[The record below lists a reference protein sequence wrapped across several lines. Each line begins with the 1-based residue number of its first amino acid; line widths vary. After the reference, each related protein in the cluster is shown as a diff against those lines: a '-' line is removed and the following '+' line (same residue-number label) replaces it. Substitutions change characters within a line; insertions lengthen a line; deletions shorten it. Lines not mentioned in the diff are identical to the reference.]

1 MCHMW
6 LSAAIFVQEDADD
19 VESRPD
25 CLKQQTDPI
34 QESSLLQF
42 LKSKSSFLLLLSAWW
57 GWDKKLFSVFFISLN
72 RFYLSLIYPPSPPLR
87 FSSRCAANDADPRLP
102 AGNPGPGE
110 PGSTAGRPRH
120 LHGQVHWETV
130 QPDGL
135 IVHHAD
141 RWEVFR
147 GFRLQSGAEADWMSL
162 PLQEESVSQWQYWAP
177 SWEEWWCEGWNF
189 LSAAPASCVQV
200 PSWSAC
206 SPRCHCCSLAAPPRR
221 SMGSFLLGNRHQHTN
236 ESHQPQSSAST
247 PNRSPMF
254 FNSIF
259 PAVILFSALVLRR
272 VVPDVTVLK
281 GHLTQSVA
289 PTAWSSGL
297 PATPDAAA

>member
-1 MCHMW
+1 MQTMQSPDQTVWSSRKTPSRNALFFSSSKVNLLFCFCF
-6 LSAAIFVQEDADD
+6 LPGE
-19 VESRPD
+19 VEIRNSSR
-25 CLKQQTDPI
+25 
-34 QESSLLQF
+34 F
-42 LKSKSSFLLLLSAWW
+42 
-57 GWDKKLFSVFFISLN
+57 FFISLN
-72 RFYLSLIYPPSPPLR
+72 RFYLSLIYPPPPPIR
-87 FSSRCAANDADPRLP
+87 FSSCCTANDADPRLP

-110 PGSTAGRPRH
+110 PGSAAGRPRH

-135 IVHHAD
+135 LVHHDD

-147 GFRLQSGAEADWMSL
+147 GFRLQNGAKADCMSL

-189 LSAAPASCVQV
+189 LLAAPASCVRV
-200 PSWSAC
+200 LSWSAC

-236 ESHQPQSSAST
+236 DRMST

-254 FNSIF
+254 SNSS
-259 PAVILFSALVLRR
+259 FSCFQLWFSGMQCQMSL
-272 VVPDVTVLK
+272 
-281 GHLTQSVA
+281 
-289 PTAWSSGL
+289 SSRGI
-297 PATPDAAA
+297 